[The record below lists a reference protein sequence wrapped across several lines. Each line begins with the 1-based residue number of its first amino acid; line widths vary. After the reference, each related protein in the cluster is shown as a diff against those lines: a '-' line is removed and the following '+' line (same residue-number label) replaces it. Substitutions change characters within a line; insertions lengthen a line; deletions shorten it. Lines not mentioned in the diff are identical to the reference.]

1 MSFICVM
8 TVTVEDVEPSSTG
21 RIIVPDR
28 MVSALN
34 NEEKYFKVSFK
45 GSTFIKKLWC
55 CFSARV

>member
-28 MVSALN
+28 MVSALK
-34 NEEKYFKVSFK
+34 NEEKYFKVNF
-45 GSTFIKKLWC
+45 
-55 CFSARV
+55 